1 MSGLNSRTA
10 TGLRLLTNT
19 NIISGFVSGD
29 GLQAIGED
37 VELKDFQRAHIEE
50 ISNKN
55 GPMLINNIDA
65 EAPLSSTIEDG
76 VASVSLMYNEEDFQ
90 VDNQSGIALRRSVAA
105 EFPLTVEREDTYDVI
120 DLKYGAPFGISEDG
134 LSLVT
139 DSSLTLDGEGKLTV
153 VREEKETYEV
163 PIVKDTDNVVKLSID
178 SPFVVKDGKL
188 GVEQKEMSKGIGAIS
203 VYSAMD
209 KIIPGMG
216 DFIDIPDLPGD
227 MEEYIG
233 NAILVKLNVSDDFQ
247 QTGNRLAIRSK
258 GMHEIPYY
266 GGLSGFNS
274 SNRFS
279 YNETLSTLTAPTFHA
294 EAVDY
299 NIIESRQLPTCGY
312 VHQLYQSQA
321 GSGIDV
327 GVVTN
332 GRKLIK
338 INHDTTL
345 NINEANQLEVNVANI
360 ADGTSVKAVNGKL
373 SVDLTAGDGISVT
386 DNTIATTLT
395 FEGSLWR
402 TGDVV
407 SGRTVLSGSTNVTV
421 STSNPYAY
429 TIAVTDPQPAID
441 NLQDEVTDLND
452 KVDQNKID
460 LDAEDD
466 RLENKIDAVES
477 PDVTGLTGVVDTV
490 NTVATGVQVA
500 QAVMKGDLTSVQGIL
515 TSVAGE
521 VTGLSSTVAAI
532 QAMPVVRGVI
542 GIGVLAA
549 QDPVTGVV
557 TITAS
562 SPLMAKSKGTAPVDP
577 ILKSDDSILKDNG
590 GGTDIGETAPPVD
603 PPILP
608 PNPPPPPPGGDT
620 LRSTGRTDGNNGPC
634 LDPIPPIWKGKDH
647 TNQESWFREGWGVVW
662 SRLPTIEV
670 DGVPRTV
677 LEYDENNLPIV
688 PHGHIDIIHRRTDED
703 DFSSVLL
710 THDRHLQSGYLGVY
724 HESMLQVPNLA
735 MLYETWDSFMRPDL
749 QSLTTKSYVDGLSYL
764 TAGTGI
770 TKTGSVVAIS
780 NATAAINTTTGA
792 LRVTGGAGIGGN
804 IFAGGTVT
812 AATPTAAGH
821 LTTKG
826 YVDALS
832 YLSVG
837 AGLVKTGNTI
847 SLGSDLSAFEVKSNL
862 KVLAYKD
869 KVDYATD
876 VINAPA
882 SVTYGS
888 GLLFSNNTVSLNPAV
903 SVDSVTTTGNISFAG
918 SFNGTMNVNGSNSR
932 TTLQIRAGGGTGLYI
947 NVNAQARTAF
957 GGGNTATLM
966 TYNGALRVLSQREKG
981 IVIDEHGS
989 IDVSERLSVGTTSD
1003 VVAFPPL
1010 SMTSNSTIISNQA
1023 YGNGTY
1029 VASTS
1034 SIFSSTYQPYAVF
1047 AAGGGWYSE
1056 ATSGYDV
1063 TTGLYAGSQT
1073 TIVNSTNIAGEW
1085 VQIQMPVGI
1094 FLTSF
1099 DISGS
1104 STYIRNVRDFALV
1117 GSNDGSTFIHVLSST
1132 ISSWINGQ
1140 MQTVNVQTPTT
1151 TKPFKIY
1158 RLIIRSV
1165 SGLNSAYC
1173 YVGRLVFNGTPVSM
1187 DIRGTISANQV
1198 VTENLV
1204 CSGGVQMNG
1213 LTLQDDVLSIATF
1226 PDIPMTGALTGQYTT
1241 SSSSVYSGT
1250 WTAWKIY
1257 NPYVSDNNNTWF
1269 SANDTYSTNG
1279 SYIGTASTTVD
1290 GSAVSGEWV
1299 QLGMQTSIALTSV
1312 YIASPTAASSQY
1324 FDIKD
1329 FVLAASNDNS
1339 TWKQVTSGTFNW
1351 SSSTTNGLLRE
1362 LNIVITT
1369 NPPAYQSY
1377 RLIAKSIIGDSTG
1390 AKYAQIYA
1398 LKFKGGPL
1406 KKVLSVDNQKVR
1418 NLAFKDTIDW
1428 NTNDIINKPSTF
1440 GATPIGVFQYTGVNW
1455 LTASRTDGYLS
1466 FDYLP
1471 NISTNG
1477 ITCTTTET
1485 SYGYRISFLTLP
1497 SVGVYSVEIVLSWM
1511 YPLNTQVNAYEWL
1524 CQARNVIRNSEA
1536 EYMPEGTVMS
1546 KSNIITY
1553 PESATQYA
1561 SGRFQTLRFNMC
1573 AHIQSLT
1580 NWMNTLSFIIW
1591 HVPTTVEHR
1600 TDAFKINDIG
1610 SASQESLRVRP
1621 GWVGTD
1627 ALREKVPQWEFEV
1640 CLHNLPSFLKVF
1652 MIHETTSFIQNHVKD
1667 FQWKHLLH
1675 EIGEKTRDKKNLD
1688 APAREHFQKVEKTYQ
1703 FPLGNLT
1710 KFPIQI
1716 SHRRLKSY
1724 CKDVW
1729 QLLVMVHK
1737 GSKGG
1742 SQCRDRKPGQHVH
1755 WGTVTKLSSRGYT
1768 GSAFA

>member
-19 NIISGFVSGD
+19 NIFSGFVSGD
-29 GLQAIGED
+29 GLQAIGND
-37 VELKDFQRAHIEE
+37 VELKDFHKALIGE

-55 GPMLINNIDA
+55 GPMEVNTVKTS
-65 EAPLSSTIEDG
+65 EPLSSTTEDG
-76 VASVSLMYNEEDFQ
+76 VASVSLKYNEEDFQ

-120 DLKYGAPFGISEDG
+120 DLKCGAPFGISEHG

-153 VREEKETYEV
+153 VREEKETYEL
-163 PIVKDTDNVVKLSID
+163 PIVKDTDNVVKLRFKE
-178 SPFVVKDGKL
+178 PL
-188 GVEQKEMSKGIGAIS
+188 LVEDDQLTVDTKEIAKGAGAIR
-203 VYSAMD
+203 VYTANDIGGIAPDMPD
-209 KIIPGMG
+209 WLDIELPLGLDDYFQNGM
-216 DFIDIPDLPGD
+216 
-227 MEEYIG
+227 
-233 NAILVKLNVSDDFQ
+233 LVKLQVSDDFQ
-247 QTGNRLAIRSK
+247 QTGGRLALRSH
-258 GMHEIPYY
+258 GLNRIPFHS
-266 GGLSGFNS
+266 GLSGFDSDAN
-274 SNRFS
+274 FT
-279 YNETLSTLTAPTFHA
+279 YNNTLNILSAPTIHSN
-294 EAVDY
+294 VDY
-299 NIIESRQLPTCGY
+299 NITEPTQVPTAAY
-312 VHQLYQSQA
+312 LHQLMQSEA
-321 GSGIDV
+321 GSAVDIGAV
-327 GVVTN
+327 AN

-338 INHDTTL
+338 INHDTSL

-360 ADGTSVKAVNGKL
+360 VDGTSVKAVNGKL
-373 SVDLTAGDGISVT
+373 SVDPYTAGDGIAIN
-386 DNTIATTLT
+386 DNVVSSTLT
-395 FEGSLWR
+395 YTGSLR
-402 TGDVV
+402 REGDQVIGKGV
-407 SGRTVLSGSTNVTV
+407 ISGSSNVTV
-421 STSNPYAY
+421 VQTNPFSYE
-429 TIAVTDPQPAID
+429 VSVVNNQSQLD
-441 NLQDEVTDLND
+441 NLEDKVEDLNEKTD
-452 KVDQNKID
+452 TEINALKNEDNR
-460 LDAEDD
+460 LD
-466 RLENKIDAVES
+466 NKIDAVES
-477 PDVTGLTGVVDTV
+477 RVQQQETKSDLFESGINTNRSNITALDNAKNQIQGDLISLAADVTGLTGVVDTV

-562 SPLMAKSKGTAPVDP
+562 SPLMARSKGTAPVDP

-590 GGTDIGETAPPVD
+590 GGTDTGETAPPID

-608 PNPPPPPPGGDT
+608 PNPPPPPPGDDT

-647 TNQESWFREGWGVVW
+647 TNQESWFRDSWGH
-662 SRLPTIEV
+662 RYQFPTIEV
-670 DGVPRTV
+670 DGVLRTV

-724 HESMLQVPNLA
+724 HERMLQVPNLA
-735 MLYETWDSFMRPDL
+735 MLYETWDSFIRPYLESCNYINTSGQGLVKTGNTFSLSFDHTTLAKTSDL
-749 QSLTTKSYVDGLSYL
+749 QSLSTKSYVDGLTFL

-770 TKTGSVVAIS
+770 TKTGSTLSVNSSGITSVGTLTGLTCSGVVAIS

-792 LRVTGGAGIGGN
+792 LRVTGGVGIGGN

-832 YLSVG
+832 YLAVG
-837 AGLVKTGNTI
+837 TDSLSYLTAGTGLVKTGNTI

-869 KVDYATD
+869 K
-876 VINAPA
+876 
-882 SVTYGS
+882 
-888 GLLFSNNTVSLNPAV
+888 
-903 SVDSVTTTGNISFAG
+903 
-918 SFNGTMNVNGSNSR
+918 M
-932 TTLQIRAGGGTGLYI
+932 RAGGGTGLYI
-947 NVNAQARTAF
+947 NINAQARTAF

-966 TYNGALRVLSQREKG
+966 NHSGAIRLLGQREKG
-981 IVIDEHGS
+981 IVVDEHGAV
-989 IDVSERLSVGTTSD
+989 DVSERLSVGTTSD
-1003 VVAFPPL
+1003 VVPFPPL
-1010 SMTSNSTIISNQA
+1010 SMTSNSTVISNQA
-1023 YGNGTY
+1023 YGNGNY
-1029 VASTS
+1029 VASAS

-1073 TIVNSTNIAGEW
+1073 TIVNSTNIGGEW
-1085 VQIQMPVGI
+1085 VQILMPVGI
-1094 FLTSF
+1094 ALSSF
-1099 DISGS
+1099 DITGS
-1104 STYIRNVRDFALV
+1104 TAYIRNVKDFTLV
-1117 GSNDGSTFIHVLSST
+1117 GSNDGSTFTHILSST

-1140 MQTVNVQTPTT
+1140 SQTVNVPTPTT
-1151 TKPFKIY
+1151 TKTFKIY
-1158 RLIIRSV
+1158 RLIIRSIN
-1165 SGLNSAYC
+1165 GLNSAYC
-1173 YVGRLVFNGTPVSM
+1173 YVGRLFFNGTPVSM
-1187 DIRGTISANQV
+1187 DIRSTISANQV

-1226 PDIPMTGALTGQYTT
+1226 PDIPMTGAITGQYTT

-1269 SANDTYSTNG
+1269 SVNDTYSTTAPY

-1312 YIASPTAASSQY
+1312 CIASPTAASSQY

-1369 NPPAYQSY
+1369 NPPAYKSY
-1377 RLIAKSIIGDSTG
+1377 RLIAKSIIGGSTG

-1406 KKVLSVDNQKVR
+1406 KKVLSVENQKVR

-1497 SVGVYSVEIVLSWM
+1497 SVGVYSVEVVPSWM

-1524 CQARNVIRNSEA
+1524 CQARNVIRDSEA

-1553 PESATQYA
+1553 PESAIQYA

-1600 TDAFKINDIG
+1600 TDAFKINDIELDRMDT
-1610 SASQESLRVRP
+1610 SFSDSFLDQKRILHFLE
-1621 GWVGTD
+1621 
-1627 ALREKVPQWEFEV
+1627 REKAP
-1640 CLHNLPSFLKVF
+1640 N
-1652 MIHETTSFIQNHVKD
+1652 
-1667 FQWKHLLH
+1667 
-1675 EIGEKTRDKKNLD
+1675 EK
-1688 APAREHFQKVEKTYQ
+1688 A
-1703 FPLGNLT
+1703 
-1710 KFPIQI
+1710 
-1716 SHRRLKSY
+1716 
-1724 CKDVW
+1724 
-1729 QLLVMVHK
+1729 
-1737 GSKGG
+1737 
-1742 SQCRDRKPGQHVH
+1742 
-1755 WGTVTKLSSRGYT
+1755 
-1768 GSAFA
+1768 